1 MATIDLGKIK
11 MVWRGTYAGGTAYVP
26 DDVVEYTDTSI
37 TSSYISTANTTGNAP
52 SSGGTAHGSWAY
64 MAKGVAP
71 TPTTTRGDIIYRGAS
86 ADQRLAKGS
95 SGQVLT
101 MGANDPAWGAGTP
114 TTTRGDIVYRG
125 ASANERLAKGSS
137 GQVLTMGANDPAW
150 AAGFAG
156 THYLAYQN
164 RHSHTTETQVNGS
177 QHANGSLDGNRD
189 CILINNGLYHTI
201 TPAHADDII
210 VMYVQTNIYTNWTGT
225 GSYWGLGMM
234 HSTTTN
240 FSDNRNLFYQVGQHA
255 WGNGDSS
262 NGDHYEVCSINQQW
276 DVSDLSLTV
285 GTTYYFRGIAQVHS
299 TNKTVEFNN
308 GSGTSN
314 NAGYY
319 SWLRHYKRNA

>member
-26 DDVVEYTDTSI
+26 DDVVEYTDTGI
-37 TSSYISTANTTGNAP
+37 TSTYICTTASTGNAP

-64 MAKGVAP
+64 MAKGAAG

-101 MGANDPAWGAGTP
+101 MGANDPAW
-114 TTTRGDIVYRG
+114 
-125 ASANERLAKGSS
+125 
-137 GQVLTMGANDPAW
+137 

-156 THYLAYQN
+156 THYLAYN
-164 RHSHTTETQVNGS
+164 NKHRHGTEVQVNGS
-177 QHANGSLDGNRD
+177 QHAGGNADGNRD
-189 CILINNGLYHTI
+189 CIVINNGNYHTI

-210 VMYVQTNIYTNWTGT
+210 VMYVQTQVYSNWNTT

-234 HSTTTN
+234 HSTATN
-240 FSDNRNLFYQVGQHA
+240 FGANRNIFYQVGQHA

-276 DVSDLSLTV
+276 DVSDLSMTV
-285 GTTYYFRGIAQVHS
+285 GTTYYLRGIAQVHS

-314 NAGYY
+314 NSGYY